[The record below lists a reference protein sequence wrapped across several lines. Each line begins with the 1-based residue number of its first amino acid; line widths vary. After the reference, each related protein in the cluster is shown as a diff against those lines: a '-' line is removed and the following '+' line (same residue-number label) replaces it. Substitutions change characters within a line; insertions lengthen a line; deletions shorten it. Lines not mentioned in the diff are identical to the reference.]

1 MSGVL
6 RGFAPA
12 AYEKAV
18 CGVPSVRLNE
28 NPCAALLIKKNSSFM
43 NWKLKLRPTLVTL
56 FVDGHSLVF
65 LVILVFLSLIQVAP
79 RLFEEC
85 VGFGKDFL

>member
-1 MSGVL
+1 MALFTMSGVL

-28 NPCAALLIKKNSSFM
+28 NPCAALLIRREALLGNKIPH
-43 NWKLKLRPTLVTL
+43 L
-56 FVDGHSLVF
+56 
-65 LVILVFLSLIQVAP
+65 
-79 RLFEEC
+79 
-85 VGFGKDFL
+85 